1 LFSLVEKIA
10 DELLVITQINLF
22 LQTGGLVLQVLTLV
36 AFVLFCMLLTRLWF
50 RFFEFPKTLRQ
61 CQSAENLASFTLVE
75 NSAQLAL
82 QQSMSLIRTT
92 INACPLLGLV
102 GTVVGMIEIFDVIA
116 LKGVSSAQ
124 LLAAGVAKAILPTMA
139 GMVIAISAMFIFAYI
154 QRWVVKQRRVLTK
167 LSLTWHGHKHEV

>member
-1 LFSLVEKIA
+1 MSSLLEKIA
-10 DELLVITQINLF
+10 DELLAITQINLF

-36 AFVLFCMLLTRLWF
+36 AFVLFCMLLARLWF

-61 CQSAENLASFTLVE
+61 CKKATNLAGFTLVE

-92 INACPLLGLV
+92 INVCPLLGLV

-167 LSLTWHGHKHEV
+167 LSLTWHGHKHEI